1 MSDLQLGL
9 IAIGALVVVAVLGY
23 NKWQELKFRR
33 QAERG
38 IKSRHDD
45 VLMGEDAV
53 GRPAGTQS
61 APARAGRIEPTFDAQ
76 SANAGGA
83 SEAPVAG
90 LSEALDFIVAIEAA
104 DAADGEAMI
113 DASVAALSGFSKP
126 MRVEG
131 YREGRWEALQHGG
144 RYALMRAGLQL
155 ADRRGAVGAEE
166 LATFGAAAQE
176 AAAAAGALATV
187 PDRGEALKRAADL
200 DRFCSEVDI
209 QISLH
214 VLSASTPFPGTKVRA
229 LAEAA
234 GFVLE
239 DDGRFR
245 RRDEQ
250 GRVMCQIGNM
260 DRTPWRADTMR
271 ATSTNGL
278 TLELDVPRTPGPAR
292 AFEQFRDLARH
303 LAQALEGS
311 IVDDNRAALSVV
323 AFDQIL
329 AQVQAVQRA
338 MEARGVTPGSASA
351 LRLFS

>member
-1 MSDLQLGL
+1 MSDLQFGL
-9 IAIGALVVVAVLGY
+9 LAIGALVVVAVLGY

-33 QAERG
+33 QAERDL
-38 IKSRHDD
+38 KSRHDD
-45 VLMGEDAV
+45 VLMDGDAV

-61 APARAGRIEPTFDAQ
+61 APARAERIEPTFDAPP
-76 SANAGGA
+76 GGA
-83 SEAPVAG
+83 SEASPAG

-104 DAADGEAMI
+104 DDIDGEAMI
-113 DASVAALSGFSKP
+113 DASVVALSGFSKP

-131 YREGRWEALQHGG
+131 FRDGRWEALQHGG
-144 RYALMRAGLQL
+144 RYALVRAGLQL
-155 ADRRGAVGAEE
+155 ADRRGAVGAE
-166 LATFGAAAQE
+166 
-176 AAAAAGALATV
+176 GALATV

-214 VLSASTPFPGTKVRA
+214 VVSAGAPFAGTKFRA

-234 GFVLE
+234 GLALE

-250 GRVMCQIGNM
+250 GRVMCQIANM
-260 DRTPWRADTMR
+260 DRTPFRADTMR

-278 TLELDVPRTPGPAR
+278 TLELDVPRAPGPAR

-311 IVDDNRAALSVV
+311 IVDEHRAALSVA